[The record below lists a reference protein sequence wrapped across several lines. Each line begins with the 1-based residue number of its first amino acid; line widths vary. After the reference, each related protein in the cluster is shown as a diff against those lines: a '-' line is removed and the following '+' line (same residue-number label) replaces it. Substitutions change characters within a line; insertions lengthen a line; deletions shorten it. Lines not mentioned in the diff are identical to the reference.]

1 MESVVKRRIALLA
14 AYALVALLAFGGLA
28 SLAGCAKEEPVDGA
42 AGTVEAGTELLP
54 VRVGTLTTDDLL
66 PLWVAEGGGQ
76 LTEAGLDVEITVFA
90 SAQEQIAAISAG
102 EIDAIMTDMV
112 VPVNLTNG
120 GTPVRAVTA
129 MQTAPAG
136 IVAGKGSGIT
146 SVSQLAGVKTGNSSG
161 TILEYIYASALADAG
176 VPADQIVTEEIKA
189 LPVRVELLNSGQI
202 KAAMLPWTL
211 YGAGLAAG
219 GVPVLDRAA
228 AEPYSQT
235 VLAFS
240 QKFLDQ
246 DGADDTVAAI
256 LAQWDVA
263 VDTINADPNAQRD
276 LLAEKTGLGEKLA
289 KYELRTYPKVA
300 APDQEMWEDV
310 VTWMVDRGYLKAPI
324 AYDQLVYQP

>member
-1 MESVVKRRIALLA
+1 MNRKLSLLIATSLVLLF
-14 AYALVALLAFGGLA
+14 ALGGLA
-28 SLAGCAKEEPVDGA
+28 TLAGCAPEEPVDGA

-66 PLWVAEGGGQ
+66 PLWVAESGGQ
-76 LTEAGLDVEITVFA
+76 LTEAGLEVEITVFA
-90 SAQEQIAAISAG
+90 SAQEQIAAMSAG
-102 EIDAIMTDMV
+102 EIDAMMTDMV

-120 GTPVRAVTA
+120 GVPVRAVTA

-136 IVAGKGSGIT
+136 IVAGKDSNVT
-146 SVSQLAGVKTGNSSG
+146 SVAQLAGVKTGNSSG
-161 TILEYIYASALADAG
+161 TILEYIYSRALTDAG

-202 KAAMLPWTL
+202 KAAVLPWTL

-235 VLAFS
+235 VLCFS

-246 DGADDTVAAI
+246 NGAPETVASL
-256 LAQWDVA
+256 LAAWDVA

-276 LLAEKTGLGEKLA
+276 LLAEKTGLGDKLA

-300 APDQEMWEDV
+300 APDQAMWEDV
-310 VTWMVDRGYLKAPI
+310 VSWMVERGYLTEPI